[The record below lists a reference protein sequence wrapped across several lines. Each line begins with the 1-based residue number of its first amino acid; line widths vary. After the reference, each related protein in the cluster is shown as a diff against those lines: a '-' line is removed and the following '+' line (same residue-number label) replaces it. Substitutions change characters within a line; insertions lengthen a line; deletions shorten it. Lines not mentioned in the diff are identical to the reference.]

1 MIDIEQGAQ
10 KQPVSAYATLPILTT
25 KDRCVALA
33 LATTSLT
40 TSALLLGTWMC
51 SRTIPYSNGFSF
63 SRIYEDLAA
72 SLRLFNFVMTVLC
85 ILAMLSLS
93 GPALARVVC
102 LLCSARHRVFL
113 HDGLPSTARTRVG
126 RRLHE

>member
-85 ILAMLSLS
+85 ILASYLCQGRRWRVLFAFCAVLGIAYFCMTAC
-93 GPALARVVC
+93 PVQLAR
-102 LLCSARHRVFL
+102 
-113 HDGLPSTARTRVG
+113 
-126 RRLHE
+126 E